1 MPARLAMPQHFGN
14 SVSYAESIACKR
26 AAAFAEIIWCL
37 WLSRRVSRGGE
48 AENSRELPPE
58 RRMRRQV
65 QWQVTSNIEMQNIYA
80 AGANQQVS
88 YLYANIA

>member
-1 MPARLAMPQHFGN
+1 
-14 SVSYAESIACKR
+14 
-26 AAAFAEIIWCL
+26 
-37 WLSRRVSRGGE
+37 
-48 AENSRELPPE
+48 
-58 RRMRRQV
+58 MRRQV